1 MGTDGGFTGVLR
13 RMTCP
18 RNLVARAD
26 WDETDW
32 NDHVEEELAS
42 TDGPTAAAAHTDDGS
57 ARRVCFPY
65 RYIVFSYRHAVY
77 TSLHAAILLHNT

>member
-1 MGTDGGFTGVLR
+1 
-13 RMTCP
+13 MTCP
-18 RNLVARAD
+18 RHLVARVD

-32 NDHVEEELAS
+32 NDQFEEDLAS
-42 TDGPTAAAAHTDDGS
+42 TARTDDGPTAAAPHTDDGS

-65 RYIVFSYRHAVY
+65 RYIVFSYRHVFY